1 MPPKYGE
8 GLLANDTT
16 PLLERSLACT
26 RPSYAC
32 GLHNYGDAVSTLL
45 YKRFERKRKDQG
57 RSEPECGAVEQET
70 AASDIPPNCAARSST
85 CAARFGRDLYSG
97 NQFLPRSNEKQCH
110 KPAQG
115 SGKQNK
121 SDAKKGKTADKPE
134 NSEQYV
140 KRGLTATAYARKSQV
155 MLTAFTLERSI
166 PSLQAGWSLGLHFG
180 WIHQEWSGLLDLA
193 EGKGRLANKLK
204 RPSPKSGGCNF
215 TVLKNDL

>member
-1 MPPKYGE
+1 MEPWNKKRPPLTFRQTVRQDRQHVRQDLVETSTVGISFSPEATKNNVISRRKGV
-8 GLLANDTT
+8 AN
-16 PLLERSLACT
+16 RT
-26 RPSYAC
+26 RAM
-32 GLHNYGDAVSTLL
+32 
-45 YKRFERKRKDQG
+45 Q
-57 RSEPECGAVEQET
+57 
-70 AASDIPPNCAARSST
+70 
-85 CAARFGRDLYSG
+85 
-97 NQFLPRSNEKQCH
+97 
-110 KPAQG
+110 
-115 SGKQNK
+115 
-121 SDAKKGKTADKPE
+121 KKGKTADKPE

-140 KRGLTATAYARKSQV
+140 KRGLTATAYARKSQA